1 MHKRSIGQ
9 EWPSKLRDYYRSL
22 ATLEGRPLS
31 NPLVAPWRTKEIQT
45 ITSDFR
51 TAFGICRFPDFAL
64 RVGDMCPQAIGNAV
78 ASLMS
83 AVLKHNL
90 NLFTIDE
97 CRGPGYPDF
106 KLVNLTSRRE
116 YPFEIKATSKE
127 QATNSRV
134 VLTSASTKLR
144 ELFVPPVRHLIATVH
159 YLRTPRTIRVE
170 SLRLNFLGP
179 QSFVNVRFEVAVTSK
194 LLRQDGRAVWIT
206 GEPSL
211 SAGGSKEACEISPKC
226 GGTCH
231 AP

>member
-1 MHKRSIGQ
+1 MHKRSIGR
-9 EWPSKLRDYYRSL
+9 EWPGKLRDYYKSL
-22 ATLEGRPLS
+22 ATLEGRPLNS
-31 NPLVAPWRTKEIQT
+31 PLVAPWRAKEIHA
-45 ITSDFR
+45 ITTDFRAAFGACRFSDF
-51 TAFGICRFPDFAL
+51 AF

-78 ASLMS
+78 ASLMA
-83 AVLKHNL
+83 AVLKHHL
-90 NLFTIDE
+90 DLFTIDD

-106 KLVNLTSRRE
+106 KLVNLSSERE
-116 YPFEIKATSKE
+116 YPFEIKATSKR

-159 YLRTPRTIRVE
+159 YLRTPRTIRLE

-179 QSFVNVRFEVAVTSK
+179 QSLVNVRFEVAVTSR
-194 LLRQDGRAVWIT
+194 LLRQDGRSVWIT
-206 GEPSL
+206 GESPP
-211 SAGGSKEACEISPKC
+211 SAGGSEEACHMAPKV